1 MTKVRQSKSF
11 VDNNHVKTYIL
22 SKSKFVSKRS
32 VYGSKSFVYN
42 KYVNINIS
50 PKFNNLYLMGI
61 YGSKSFVEEQANLNF
76 Y

>member
-1 MTKVRQSKSF
+1 MLKLISLQ
-11 VDNNHVKTYIL
+11 
-22 SKSKFVSKRS
+22 SKFVSKRS